1 MKLNMRRH
9 TIFILA
15 ILCIL
20 ALNVEFFAET
30 PKFSR
35 ETKRYIL
42 YESPVIALK
51 NVNVII
57 GDGSPAKP
65 DQTVLIKDGR
75 IAQIE
80 DAASVEIPEDAE
92 ILDLTGKSLLPGFI
106 MFHEHMFYPSG
117 RDTYNQLSYTFPR
130 LYLAGGVTTMRTA
143 GSMQPY
149 SDLNI
154 KKATETG
161 QIPGPKIRVTSPY
174 FNDPGLP
181 LFAVKGL
188 KGPEDA
194 RAMVEYWDSEGV
206 DDFKVYMHISQENLK
221 VVIEEAHKRGKKV
234 TGHLG
239 AVTYREAADLGID
252 NLEHGF
258 FVSTDFVP
266 DKVKDQNPAAM
277 AQRKSLIALDPHGP
291 EAQALIKHLI
301 DKGVAVTSTLVVMET
316 FVPGRPRISDEAL
329 EALLPETRDQYL
341 RTWSR
346 IATSKD
352 TAMSTIFKNDMEME
366 KLFFKAGGLL
376 IVGTD
381 PTGYGGVIAGYANSG
396 AIELLVEAGL
406 TPLEAIQVATLNGAK
421 YLEIEDK
428 LGTIETGKIAD
439 LVVVEGDPTSRI
451 QALRDVEIVFKD
463 GIGYDSAKLFE
474 SARGLV
480 GLR

>member
-1 MKLNMRRH
+1 MKRLNLRLLLF
-9 TIFILA
+9 IFVAVFLLVQI
-15 ILCIL
+15 
-20 ALNVEFFAET
+20 AELSADT
-30 PKFSR
+30 PKFSS
-35 ETKRYIL
+35 ETKRYIIHQ
-42 YESPVIALK
+42 SPVTALK
-51 NVNVII
+51 NVNIII
-57 GDGSPAKP
+57 GDGSPAKA
-65 DQTVLIKDGR
+65 DQTVIIKEGR
-75 IAQIE
+75 ISEIGDVSSTQ
-80 DAASVEIPEDAE
+80 IPENAE
-92 ILDLTGKSLLPGFI
+92 VLDLTGKSLLPGFI

-117 RDTYNQLSYTFPR
+117 RGTYNQLSYTFPR

-149 SDLNI
+149 SDINI
-154 KKATETG
+154 REAIETG
-161 QIPGPKIRVTSPY
+161 QIPGPTIHVTSPY
-174 FNDPGLP
+174 FNNPGLP

-194 RAMVEYWDSEGV
+194 REMVAYWDKEGV
-206 DDFKVYMHISQENLK
+206 DDFKAYMHISQANLK

-266 DKVKDQNPAAM
+266 DKVKDKNPTSM
-277 AQRKSLIALDPHGP
+277 AQRKSLIDLDPGGLK
-291 EAQALIKHLI
+291 AQSLIKHLV
-301 DKGVAVTSTLVVMET
+301 DKGVAITSTLVVMET
-316 FVPGRPRISDEAL
+316 FVPGRPRITDAAL

-352 TAMSTIFKNDMEME
+352 TSMSAIFKNSMEME

-406 TPLEAIQVATLNGAK
+406 TPLEAIQVATQNGAK
-421 YLEIEDK
+421 YLEIEDE
-428 LGTIETGKIAD
+428 LGTIEAGKIAD
-439 LVVVEGDPTSRI
+439 LVVVKGNPISRI
-451 QALRDVEIVFKD
+451 QALRNVEIVFKD
-463 GIGYDSAKLFE
+463 GVGYDSAKLFA
-474 SARGLV
+474 SAKGLV